1 MTQMTSRPQRLIGVN
16 RRPSHGVSAPL
27 TRRFSL
33 VLLGV
38 LLLASLATVGCSS
51 KKKNAKGPGMIP
63 HEMYGG
69 CQIQGRHYHN
79 THVFIGDQ
87 YEPSLTEWLK
97 Y

>member
-1 MTQMTSRPQRLIGVN
+1 MISVTSSVKRTGPITAASPENSRAHRV
-16 RRPSHGVSAPL
+16 RTAAR
-27 TRRFSL
+27 L
-33 VLLGV
+33 VLTLMMLLGIA
-38 LLLASLATVGCSS
+38 LTGCAS
-51 KKKNAKGPGMIP
+51 KKSAKGPGMIP